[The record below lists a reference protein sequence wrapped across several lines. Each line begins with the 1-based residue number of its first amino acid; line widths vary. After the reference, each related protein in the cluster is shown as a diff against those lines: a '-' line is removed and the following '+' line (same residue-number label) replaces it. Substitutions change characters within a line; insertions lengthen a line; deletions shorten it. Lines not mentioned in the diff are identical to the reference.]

1 MDDPA
6 HTRTLPTPAQV
17 QVGRGALRAALTGL
31 RPQVTM
37 ERDGLVLIALEP
49 TATTQGAPGAVL
61 PYLLFE
67 QAVAGGAVEV
77 HEIGAGSV
85 PSVAA
90 TTKGQPVVIFAG
102 DTITGGKQNRVINI
116 SVWLPAGKV
125 TELPVTCLEHGRW
138 DPGIA
143 ARFGAGRKADYAL
156 RSMMSHQM
164 GEQRRTLRRVRRTRR
179 AGAQYATPP
188 TRARSGRRSAA
199 ARPGPACTPRRRR
212 STRSTRRGAGRPPL
226 AGAFPCPA
234 GATGLAVGVGGR
246 LVALELFDHPATLAA
261 SWARLVES
269 AVSAHLDHKRT
280 VAAGVVP
287 ADTHHYPDPGALGRL
302 VGRAVGALDGALYG
316 PSVGEGVDL
325 RLAGPKVAGS
335 ALVRDG
341 QVVHVELFRVEA

>member
-1 MDDPA
+1 MYEA
-6 HTRTLPTPAQV
+6 EAQ
-17 QVGRGALRAALTGL
+17 
-31 RPQVTM
+31 
-37 ERDGLVLIALEP
+37 
-49 TATTQGAPGAVL
+49 
-61 PYLLFE
+61 
-67 QAVAGGAVEV
+67 
-77 HEIGAGSV
+77 
-85 PSVAA
+85 
-90 TTKGQPVVIFAG
+90 
-102 DTITGGKQNRVINI
+102 
-116 SVWLPAGKV
+116 
-125 TELPVTCLEHGRW
+125 
-138 DPGIA
+138 
-143 ARFGAGRKADYAL
+143 AGR
-156 RSMMSHQM
+156 
-164 GEQRRTLRRVRRTRR
+164 
-179 AGAQYATPP
+179 
-188 TRARSGRRSAA
+188 
-199 ARPGPACTPRRRR
+199 
-212 STRSTRRGAGRPPL
+212 PL

-269 AVSAHLDHKRT
+269 AVSAHLDHKRA